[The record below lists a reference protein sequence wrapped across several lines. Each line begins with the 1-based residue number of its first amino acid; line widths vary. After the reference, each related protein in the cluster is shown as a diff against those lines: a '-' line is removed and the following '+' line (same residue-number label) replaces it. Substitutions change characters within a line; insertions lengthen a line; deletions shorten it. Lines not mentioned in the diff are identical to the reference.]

1 MSGRPTPRRP
11 TPRVGPAAQEG
22 RPGLRIWMQRR
33 ALIRLAGFLRG
44 YRLQA
49 IGTVICMVALTASG
63 LAGPYLL
70 RLAIDHGIA
79 GRDLPF
85 LALIASIYLGAS
97 LLGALFNGLQTYGVN
112 WVGERVVRDLRDEL
126 FRHLT
131 SLDLG
136 YYTRQRAGWVISRL
150 TNDIEALEQL
160 LVEGATQLV
169 TSTLTLCGA
178 LVILFSMDLH
188 LAAVTMSVLP
198 LLLLA
203 TVVFRLRAVA
213 AYRRVRDAVG
223 DTTAALQEGLSG
235 VRVVQ
240 AFAREVTNRREFA
253 AVNDRYRSANMET
266 VVLSGVYFPIV
277 EFLSA
282 IATAL
287 ILLYGGRQVAH
298 GAITV
303 GVLVAFV
310 GYLSSFFDPVE
321 SLSDL
326 YNTIQSSGAA
336 LEKILSVLDTEPG
349 EAERTGGLA
358 TVRLAGDISLDAVS
372 FMYVSEQDEVLDN
385 VSLHVAPGGRIALV
399 GPTGAGKST
408 LARLLLRFYTPTA
421 GRVMVDGIDLR
432 DYDVREYRRHV
443 GYVPQEPYLFSG
455 SVLDNIRLS
464 RPDADPA
471 EVRAAALEL
480 GIDDLLSA
488 LPEGYDTNVHERGS
502 RLSAGER
509 QLVAFARAFFAQ
521 PEILI
526 LDEATSN
533 VDPGT
538 EHRLESA
545 LDRLLRDRTA
555 LVIAHRLSTVEHA
568 DRVVVMES
576 GRIVEDGTHAE
587 LLAAGGPYAQLYHA
601 QLQAGAGKTT
611 PAAGTDSI

>member
-1 MSGRPTPRRP
+1 MSGRPSPS
-11 TPRVGPAAQEG
+11 GPATRGSDLGDDTRAG
-22 RPGLRIWMQRR
+22 VRIWLKRR

-49 IGTVICMVALTASG
+49 AGTVTCMVALTASG

-70 RLAIDHGIA
+70 RLAIDRGIA

-85 LALIASIYLGAS
+85 LALIAAVYLAAS

-136 YYTRQRAGWVISRL
+136 YYTRQRAGWIISRL

-178 LVILFSMDLH
+178 LVILFSMDVRLT
-188 LAAVTMSVLP
+188 AVTMSVLP
-198 LLLLA
+198 ILLVA
-203 TVVFRLRAVA
+203 TVLFRMKAVT
-213 AYRRVRDAVG
+213 AYRRVRDTVG

-240 AFAREVTNRREFA
+240 AFTREVTNRRRFA
-253 AVNDRYRSANMET
+253 EVNDRYRRANMET
-266 VVLSGVYFPIV
+266 VVLSGVYFPTV

-282 IATAL
+282 VATAL
-287 ILLYGGRQVAH
+287 ILLYGGRQVAQ
-298 GAITV
+298 GTLTV

-326 YNTIQSSGAA
+326 YSTIQSSGAA
-336 LEKILSVLDTEPG
+336 LEKILKVLDTEPG
-349 EAERTGGLA
+349 EAERGGD
-358 TVRLAGDISLDAVS
+358 RLSGRLTGDIELDGVS
-372 FMYVSEQDEVLDN
+372 FMYVSDQDDVLND
-385 VSLHVAPGGRIALV
+385 VSLHVSAGERVALV
-399 GPTGAGKST
+399 GSTGAGKST
-408 LARLLLRFYTPTA
+408 LARLLLRFYTPAA
-421 GRVMVDGIDLR
+421 GRVLVDGVDLR
-432 DYDVREYRRHV
+432 DYDVRDYRRHV

-471 EVRAAALEL
+471 DVRAAAQEL
-480 GIDDLLSA
+480 GIDDLLST
-488 LPEGYDTNVHERGS
+488 LPQGYDTEVHERGG

-545 LDRLLRDRTA
+545 LNRLLRGRTA

-568 DRVVVMES
+568 DRVVVLEG
-576 GRIVEDGTHAE
+576 GRIVEDGTHAG
-587 LLAAGGPYAQLYHA
+587 LLAAGGPYAQLYHT
-601 QLQAGAGKTT
+601 QLQGSARGAG
-611 PAAGTDSI
+611 PPEGTM